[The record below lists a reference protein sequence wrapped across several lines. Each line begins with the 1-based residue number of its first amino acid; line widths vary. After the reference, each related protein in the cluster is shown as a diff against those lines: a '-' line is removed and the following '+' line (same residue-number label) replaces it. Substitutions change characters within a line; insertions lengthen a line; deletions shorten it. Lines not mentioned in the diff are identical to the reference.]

1 MNTLS
6 FFNPRFASDLF
17 DVFDRNFVDFNSNER
32 TPSKAM
38 PKVDVIEKSNAYILD
53 MELPGFS
60 EENVTID
67 LKDRVLSINSKFEKA
82 LEKKSDKD
90 TEASEEKKP
99 DCKNKDCT
107 FLIRERCTRQFSRQ
121 FTLPEDIDNENV
133 TATFKNGLL
142 TITIPKRASSESRR
156 IAISA

>member
-17 DVFDRNFVDFNSNER
+17 DVFDRNFTSFSDEK
-32 TPSKAM
+32 TPSKAV
-38 PKVDVIEKSNAYILD
+38 PKVDVIEKEKAYVLD

-67 LKDRVLSINSKFEKA
+67 LKDRVLSISSKFEKTV
-82 LEKKSDKD
+82 EKKEDGSTENSENKKTESKDKD
-90 TEASEEKKP
+90 G
-99 DCKNKDCT
+99 T
-107 FLIRERCTRQFSRQ
+107 FLIRERYNRQFSRH
-121 FTLPEDIDNENV
+121 FTLPEDIDSENV
-133 TATFKNGLL
+133 TASFKNGLL
-142 TITIPKRASSESRR
+142 TINIPKRASSEARR